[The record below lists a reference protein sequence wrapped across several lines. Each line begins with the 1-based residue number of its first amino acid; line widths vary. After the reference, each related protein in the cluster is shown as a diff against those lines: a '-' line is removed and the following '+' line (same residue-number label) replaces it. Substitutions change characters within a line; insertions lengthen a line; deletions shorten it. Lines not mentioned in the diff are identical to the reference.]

1 MPNSNTTLG
10 GNSQGGFSV
19 TGTVANHLN
28 ISLAEEIRNNI
39 IRRMELDRETVEA
52 IMTAEGGTEA
62 QVQGTRDI
70 PTEEMKKR
78 HLNSGERAIFHRP
91 KKDWIVT
98 ENGKEICRSSSVLD
112 VSDLVAQLV

>member
-1 MPNSNTTLG
+1 MPYSNTTPG
-10 GNSQGGFSV
+10 GNSQGGFSI
-19 TGTVANHLN
+19 TSTDANYPT
-28 ISLAEEIRNNI
+28 ISRAEEVRNNL
-39 IRRMELDRETVEA
+39 IRRMELEREMVEA
-52 IMTAEGGTEA
+52 IISEGGGAEA
-62 QVQGTRDI
+62 QAQGTRDI

-78 HLNSGERAIFHRP
+78 HLNSSERAIFHRP